1 MQAAE
6 LREILDEMARIH
18 GEEALEEIEVRFAG
32 QPNWPFEFS
41 ILSNIVEREGV
52 IYLAELSQLSY
63 LPGDVGEELDW

>member
-32 QPNWPFEFS
+32 QQGTGSLKGRNFQGNY
-41 ILSNIVEREGV
+41 I
-52 IYLAELSQLSY
+52 
-63 LPGDVGEELDW
+63 